1 MKPGCAVESTG
12 RATRFPDEALQT
24 LRPLALSKPGD
35 HAGAYGTSRPFDSL
49 PEDTMR
55 RSMAAAL
62 LMGAGFFHA
71 PDEVQ
76 AQDAER
82 HTLSG
87 DDVAIYNL
95 AGAIRIEGGSGGGEV
110 VVEVRRMGSDG
121 DRLKVATGA
130 VRGRETLRVLY
141 PERRIVFRDGERRWG
156 GETSVSVDDDGTFG
170 DGRGDGWRDR
180 DRYEIRSSG
189 SGFEGYAE
197 VRVVVPKGKRVAVHL
212 AAGEASATNVDGD
225 LVIDVHAARVTT
237 SRTRGALDLDT
248 GSGEVSVSDA
258 DGELRLDSGSGSVTL
273 ARVKGGRLDI
283 DSGSGSVR
291 GSGVECDVL
300 SLDSGSGS
308 VRLEGVRARDLD
320 VDSGSG
326 SIELQLLGDVDRLRA
341 DAGSGRVTLG
351 IPESLGAELRIETGS
366 GGIDVDV
373 PATVTRHG
381 RGTFTG
387 RLGDGRGRID
397 IDAGSG
403 GVRLRRS

>member
-1 MKPGCAVESTG
+1 
-12 RATRFPDEALQT
+12 
-24 LRPLALSKPGD
+24 
-35 HAGAYGTSRPFDSL
+35 
-49 PEDTMR
+49 MR
-55 RSMAAAL
+55 RTTAAAL
-62 LMGAGFFHA
+62 LIGAGSLLA
-71 PDEVQ
+71 TPAAR
-76 AQDAER
+76 AQGTER
-82 HTLSG
+82 HTLAG
-87 DDVAIYNL
+87 NDVAIYNI
-95 AGAIRIEGGSGGGEV
+95 AGTIRLEGGTSGGDV
-110 VVEVRRMGSDG
+110 IVEVRRMGDDG
-121 DRLKVATGA
+121 ERLKVATGV
-130 VRGRETLRVLY
+130 VRGRESLRVLY

-156 GETSVSVDDDGTFG
+156 GETNLSVDDDGTFG

-189 SGFEGYAE
+189 SGFEGYAD
-197 VRVVVPKGKRVAVHL
+197 VRVVVPKGKKVAVHL
-212 AAGEASATNVDGD
+212 AVGEASATNVDGD
-225 LVIDVHAARVTT
+225 IFIDVHAARVTT

-258 DGELRLDSGSGSVTL
+258 DGELRLDSGSGAVTL
-273 ARVKGGRLDI
+273 TRVKGGRLEI

-291 GSGVECDVL
+291 GSEVECDVL

-308 VRLEGVRARDLD
+308 VRMEGVRARDLD

-326 SIELQLLGDVDRLRA
+326 SIDLQLAGDVDRLRA

-351 IPESLGAELRIETGS
+351 VPESLGAELRIETGS

-373 PATVTRHG
+373 PVTVTRQG

-387 RLGDGRGRID
+387 RLGDGRGRIE